1 MSVSDFYVSLSSWL
15 LCYLWILHILFSC
28 LNHIIYFLLCLFSFH
43 TIVYLLYKQPF
54 KIQCYWTDALYCTQR
69 ELYFFFSLL
78 KDVSVSFSFLFF
90 TCFLLVSCQTHLWI
104 LLLQPFPHTHIFS
117 SFKETVV
124 ASLKQPQNISL
135 PLCLWQSI
143 LVYKSSF
150 SKCWTTSFP
159 KVVEA
164 TFTILKFM
172 LYIPWK
178 FLLTLILMGEKGFRI
193 SLHFIFKVVC
203 LTFFLIGSLFFS
215 FLTFVVPWHFL
226 HYLFLCIFWVNY
238 MVFLVF

>member
-1 MSVSDFYVSLSSWL
+1 MHCIVHKENCIFFFLFWRMLVCHSLFYSLHAFCLSHARLTCGSF
-15 LCYLWILHILFSC
+15 CFS
-28 LNHIIYFLLCLFSFH
+28 LFH
-43 TIVYLLYKQPF
+43 TH
-54 KIQCYWTDALYCTQR
+54 T
-69 ELYFFFSLL
+69 
-78 KDVSVSFSFLFF
+78 
-90 TCFLLVSCQTHLWI
+90 
-104 LLLQPFPHTHIFS
+104 HTHIFS